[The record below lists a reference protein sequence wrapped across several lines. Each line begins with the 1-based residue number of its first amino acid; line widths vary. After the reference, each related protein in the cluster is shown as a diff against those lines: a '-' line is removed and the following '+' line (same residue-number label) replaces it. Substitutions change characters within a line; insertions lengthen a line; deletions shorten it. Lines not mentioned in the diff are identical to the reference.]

1 MRLDPAVVQLL
12 ILGEAAAFVMLVT
25 LALMV
30 TASGRRTAL
39 RRNALREAWL
49 RRVLPRI
56 GGETDAPDGSS
67 RGSAETPTLGTDDRW
82 AITTISRLTGQLSG
96 QSAERLLATK
106 GEARARM
113 AAQQWCRSRRSW
125 RRVQGIRALNL
136 LQVAVPDLTYLLGDR
151 RPDVRTEA
159 AAWVAMHPTTRGI
172 NQLLTML
179 GDDEGR
185 CRWAA
190 SDALLRL
197 GARSVDPLRAY
208 LDTDPPR
215 LDEALRLAA
224 QLATPALLA
233 PALRE
238 SHHRRPA
245 VRAAAAHALA
255 AVGGEPAVDALTR
268 MLQDDDAE
276 VRAAAA
282 RGLGDL
288 ECWTRAAEVADLL
301 YDPVWA
307 VRRSAAATLRSL
319 GPVGR
324 LHLRRALTDADP
336 RAAEIAKH
344 VVDLPE
350 VAVAVGP

>member
-1 MRLDPAVVQLL
+1 MKVDPAVVQLL
-12 ILGEAAAFVMLVT
+12 IIGEAAAFVILVM

-39 RRNALREAWL
+39 RRNAMREAWL
-49 RRVLPRI
+49 RQVVPRI
-56 GGETDAPDGSS
+56 GDEKDAPESG
-67 RGSAETPTLGTDDRW
+67 AEHDAAGLGRDDRW

-106 GEARARM
+106 GDAHARA
-113 AAQQWCRSRRSW
+113 AAQRWCRSRRPW
-125 RRVQGIRALNL
+125 RRVQGVRALNL
-136 LQVAVPDLTYLLGDR
+136 LQAAQPDLTYMLGDP
-151 RPDVRTEA
+151 RPEVRTEA
-159 AAWVAMHPTTRGI
+159 AAWVATHPTTDGI
-172 NQLLTML
+172 RRLLAML
-179 GDDEGR
+179 GDDQGR

-197 GARSVDPLRAY
+197 GAEAVDPLGAH

-224 QLATPALLA
+224 QIATPALLA
-233 PALRE
+233 PALRACAN
-238 SHHRRPA
+238 PGAA
-245 VRAAAAHALA
+245 VRAAAAQAVT
-255 AVGGEPAVDALTR
+255 AVGGEPAVEALTSLLR
-268 MLQDDDAE
+268 DNDAE

-307 VRRSAAATLRSL
+307 VRRSAAATLRAL

-336 RAAEIAKH
+336 RAAEIAQH

-350 VAVAVGP
+350 VAVAVGH